1 MSGRNTKSEKQPQD
15 AIHST
20 MSLISGATRSMSF
33 DDSKRK
39 IFGTSEQEARGDEFF
54 RHGEMDADR
63 WISQAHEMRVLSQI
77 EDHMSRFYTVLQII
91 GESELK
97 DPPLGRAIPLLKGA
111 RGVEDAAT
119 HMRDYFNAPM
129 TGPLWNLSGYLE
141 ERGLV
146 VCPCN
151 ARPGGFVG
159 VTGFAGERPYVA
171 FNQSSP
177 LVKIRFALSL
187 QTAKFMFDWSTY
199 EKMNKSDQM
208 AAAIAAAFLLPE
220 ADIKKVLGDTR
231 RGAWDV
237 DGAFVAS
244 CLTLCCDWGVS
255 PRLLAAR
262 AAALKLI
269 SPAARRLLLLKLT
282 DAKCRAHA
290 SDLEREE
297 NPLFLDKL
305 VFAAVVSGK
314 LSAVDGSQIL
324 RKPYAYVEEMCKDG
338 KLF

>member
-1 MSGRNTKSEKQPQD
+1 MADKNLESKQQSMG
-15 AIHST
+15 ST
-20 MSLISGATRSMSF
+20 PMSLISGAVKPATF
-33 DDSKRK
+33 QDSRQKL
-39 IFGTSEQEARGDEFF
+39 FGGKEHETGEREFF

-63 WISQAHEMRVLSQI
+63 WIPQAQEMRILSQV
-77 EDHMSRFYTVLQII
+77 EDHMSRFYTVLEIL
-91 GESELK
+91 GRGSLK

-129 TGPLWNLSGYLE
+129 TGPLWNLSHYLE

-146 VCPCN
+146 VCPCA
-151 ARPGGFVG
+151 ARAGGFVG

-171 FNQSSP
+171 FNQGAP
-177 LVKIRFALSL
+177 LVKIRFALSF

-220 ADIKKVLGDTR
+220 ADIKKVLGDRR
-231 RGAWDV
+231 RGTWDT
-237 DGAFVAS
+237 DKSFVTS
-244 CLTLCCDWGVS
+244 CLRLCCDWGVS
-255 PRLLAAR
+255 PRLVALRVKSLKLITPLAAR
-262 AAALKLI
+262 ILLFKLKGAKRNAAK
-269 SPAARRLLLLKLT
+269 
-282 DAKCRAHA
+282 

-305 VFAAVVSGK
+305 VFTAVVSGK

-324 RKPYAYVEEMCKDG
+324 GKPYTYVEEMCKDG

>member
-1 MSGRNTKSEKQPQD
+1 MAGKNLDSKQQSMGGTP
-15 AIHST
+15 
-20 MSLISGATRSMSF
+20 MSLISGAAKPATFQGSRQ
-33 DDSKRK
+33 KL
-39 IFGTSEQEARGDEFF
+39 FGGTEHEAGEREFF

-63 WISQAHEMRVLSQI
+63 WIPQTQEMRILSQI

-91 GESELK
+91 GKDQLK

-129 TGPLWNLSGYLE
+129 SGPLWNLSGYLE

-151 ARPGGFVG
+151 ARPGGFEG

-171 FNQSSP
+171 FNQGSP
-177 LVKIRFALSL
+177 LVKIRFALSF

-199 EKMNKSDQM
+199 EKMSKSDQM
-208 AAAIAAAFLLPE
+208 AAEIAAAFLLPE
-220 ADIKKVLGDTR
+220 ADIKKALGNTR
-231 RGAWDV
+231 RGALDV
-237 DGAFVAS
+237 GKGFTAS
-244 CLTLCCDWGVS
+244 CLRLCLDWGVS
-255 PRLLAAR
+255 PRLLVERAKSLKLVTPLAAR
-262 AAALKLI
+262 VLLFKLAGAKRKAAK
-269 SPAARRLLLLKLT
+269 
-282 DAKCRAHA
+282 

-305 VFAAVVSGK
+305 VFTAVVSGK

-324 RKPYAYVEEMCKDG
+324 GKPYAYVEEMCKDG
-338 KLF
+338 KLFS